1 MHNKINMY
9 VQYVQSQNINHFGK
23 HLNLKSLKHESLR
36 SLSDVSPKVRVC
48 HDDSDYYSYT
58 EIPIECI
65 SQGLSYTLVQVTIDK
80 PSTQSF
86 PSHLPRYIIT
96 RLSRLPL
103 WESPARIL
111 LQSLG

>member
-1 MHNKINMY
+1 MYYKIKIC
-9 VQYVQSQNINHFGK
+9 S
-23 HLNLKSLKHESLR
+23 LN
-36 SLSDVSPKVRVC
+36 DVSPKVRVC

-65 SQGLSYTLVQVTIDK
+65 SQGLSYTLVQVGVWVDIYYLTLRDI
-80 PSTQSF
+80 
-86 PSHLPRYIIT
+86 HIT